1 VQRRIKIYGDS
12 ILKQVAEP
20 VTQFDEELDRLIEDM
35 KETMDRAPGIG
46 LAAPQIGVSKRVI
59 IVTFGLDEGHPE
71 VRELINPNIVAH
83 SREREVCEEGCL
95 SVPDYTAD
103 VERWSQIEVEAFL
116 RDGTP
121 IFLKEKGTTARIIQ
135 HETDHLNGVLFVDRL
150 SPIKK
155 EFAHRKLRRRLRK
168 EPLSA

>member
-1 VQRRIKIYGDS
+1 MLRRIKTYGDS
-12 ILKQVAEP
+12 VLKQVAEP
-20 VTQFDEELDRLIEDM
+20 VTEFDAELEQLIEDM

-71 VRELINPNIVAH
+71 VRELVNPNIVAH
-83 SREREVCEEGCL
+83 GRERDVCEEGCL
-95 SVPDYTAD
+95 SIPDYTAD
-103 VERWSQIEVEAFL
+103 VERWREIDVEAVL

-121 IFLKEKGTTARIIQ
+121 VTFRETGTTARIIQ

-168 EPLSA
+168 EPLPA